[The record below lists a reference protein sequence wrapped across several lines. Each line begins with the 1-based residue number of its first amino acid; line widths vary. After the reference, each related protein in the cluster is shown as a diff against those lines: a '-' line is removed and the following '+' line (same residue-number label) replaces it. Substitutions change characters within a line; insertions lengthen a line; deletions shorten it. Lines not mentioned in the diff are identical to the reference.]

1 MMHTRLLPLFALLSA
16 FFATAATANST
27 PDDSC
32 LVIAHRG
39 ASGYLPEHTLPAYR
53 LGIRLGADYIEPD
66 LVMTRDGVLVAR
78 HERNLGTSTN
88 VSALPRFAGK
98 RVRRTIPGPDGPQ
111 ETDDWFIEDFSL
123 AELRALRARE
133 TRPEVRP
140 DNTAFD
146 DLFPVPTLTE
156 IIALLAAERSRTG
169 KAIGLYPEL
178 KEPAFFRSRNL
189 DPEGTLLAALRTAG
203 LDTAGAPVFLQSFEA
218 DSLQRLRPRT
228 KLPLVML
235 VEGAPAGEPS
245 LPLPDFAAIAS
256 YADVIGAPKS
266 LIMDTPGFMSGARAA
281 GLAVHGWTFRV
292 ENAYLA
298 VPFRRGE
305 ERTAPG
311 DLAGEIE
318 AALDAGMTGFFTDQ
332 PDVGRAVCDRRASP
346 ARGEIT
352 NRAAGPAQ

>member
-1 MMHTRLLPLFALLSA
+1 MMHTRLLPLFALLFSVSA
-16 FFATAATANST
+16 AAAGPATPESN
-27 PDDSC
+27 C

-53 LGIRLGADYIEPD
+53 LAIRLGADYIEPD

-78 HERNLGTSTN
+78 HERHLGTSTN

-111 ETDDWFIEDFSL
+111 EKDDWFIEDFSL
-123 AELRALRARE
+123 AELQALRARE
-133 TRPEVRP
+133 TRPDVRP

-156 IIALLAAERSRTG
+156 IIALLKAERARTG
-169 KAIGLYPEL
+169 QVIGLYPEL
-178 KEPAFFRSRNL
+178 KEPAFFRSRGL
-189 DPEGTLLAALRTAG
+189 DPEGALLAALREAG
-203 LDTAGAPVFLQSFEA
+203 LDTVGAPVFLQSFEA

-235 VEGAPAGEPS
+235 VEGAPADEPP
-245 LPLPDFAAIAS
+245 LPLPDFAAIAG
-256 YADVIGAPKS
+256 YADLIGAPKG
-266 LIMDTPGFMSGARAA
+266 LILGNSAFMSGARAA
-281 GLAVHGWTFRV
+281 GLAVPGWTFRG

-298 VPFRRGE
+298 APFRRGE

-318 AALDAGMTGFFTDQ
+318 AALAAGMTGFFTDQ
-332 PDVGRAVCDRRASP
+332 PDVGRAVCDRRAP
-346 ARGEIT
+346 ARPPGS
-352 NRAAGPAQ
+352 